1 MNIYSFYILKQRKK
15 LSHIN
20 IKIGKNK
27 KIKHNN

>member
-15 LSHIN
+15 LSNIN
-20 IKIGKNK
+20 IKIGKIK